1 MITSNQPAL
10 SSTQRSSLYKVLG
23 LMLQG
28 VERAARDVIMEG
40 YYRRRQQAKRR
51 RAKRVA
57 L

>member
-28 VERAARDVIMEG
+28 VDREARDVIMEG

-57 L
+57 R